1 MTRVST
7 EGKVQMPREWQGL
20 GQNGAFMP
28 VADSG
33 AQRQTIAA
41 VLESGA
47 DGSIASGYSGKAT
60 SWDVHVKFSK

>member
-1 MTRVST
+1 
-7 EGKVQMPREWQGL
+7 MPREWQGL

-33 AQRQTIAA
+33 AQRQTITAE
-41 VLESGA
+41 LESGVG
-47 DGSIASGYSGKAT
+47 GSIASGYSGKAM